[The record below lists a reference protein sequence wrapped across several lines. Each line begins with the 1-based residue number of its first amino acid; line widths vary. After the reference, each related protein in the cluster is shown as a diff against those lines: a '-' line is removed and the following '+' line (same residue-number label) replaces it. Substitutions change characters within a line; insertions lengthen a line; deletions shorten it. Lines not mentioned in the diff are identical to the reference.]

1 MDEFIISIF
10 YDIDNFCKELKIFF
24 EYRDNADNS
33 YDSRYW
39 EEPFVKH
46 QDVIAQLFSFNVK
59 WMR

>member
-39 EEPFVKH
+39 EEPFVGEGDMVAKVALH
-46 QDVIAQLFSFNVK
+46 
-59 WMR
+59 